1 MEVNMTPQTARL
13 DRSGRISLPKPVR
26 DFLRLKPGS
35 QVIIEMRGKE
45 VMLRAEEGVT
55 SITNRIA
62 ALALPVSDWEQME
75 REIEAGRLE

>member
-1 MEVNMTPQTARL
+1 MMIQTAKI

-35 QVIIEMRGKE
+35 QVIIEVRGKE
-45 VMLRAEEGVT
+45 VTLRAGEGATT

-62 ALALPVSDWEQME
+62 ALALPVGDWEQME

>member
-1 MEVNMTPQTARL
+1 MEVNMTTQTARL

-35 QVIIEMRGKE
+35 QVIIEVRGKE
-45 VMLRAEEGVT
+45 VTLRAEESVT

-75 REIEAGRLE
+75 RETEAGRLE

>member
-1 MEVNMTPQTARL
+1 MTTQTARI

-35 QVIIEMRGKE
+35 QVIIEVRGKE

-62 ALALPVSDWEQME
+62 ALALPVGDWEQME

>member
-1 MEVNMTPQTARL
+1 MTTQIARL

-35 QVIIEMRGKE
+35 QVIIEVRGEE
-45 VMLRAEEGVT
+45 VTLRAGEDAT
-55 SITNRIA
+55 NITNRIA
-62 ALALPVSDWEQME
+62 ALALPVGDWEQME

>member
-1 MEVNMTPQTARL
+1 MTTQTARL

-26 DFLRLKPGS
+26 DFLHLKLGS

-62 ALALPVSDWEQME
+62 AVALPVGDWEQME

>member
-1 MEVNMTPQTARL
+1 MEVNMTTQTARL

>member
-1 MEVNMTPQTARL
+1 MTTQTARL

-55 SITNRIA
+55 SITNRIS
-62 ALALPVSDWEQME
+62 ALALPVGDWEQME

>member
-1 MEVNMTPQTARL
+1 MEVNMTTQIATL

-35 QVIIEMRGKE
+35 QVIIEVRGKE
-45 VMLRAEEGVT
+45 VTLRAGEGTT

>member
-1 MEVNMTPQTARL
+1 MTTQTARL
-13 DRSGRISLPKPVR
+13 DRSGRISLPNPVR

-35 QVIIEMRGKE
+35 QVIIEMRGEE

-62 ALALPVSDWEQME
+62 ALALPVGDWEQME